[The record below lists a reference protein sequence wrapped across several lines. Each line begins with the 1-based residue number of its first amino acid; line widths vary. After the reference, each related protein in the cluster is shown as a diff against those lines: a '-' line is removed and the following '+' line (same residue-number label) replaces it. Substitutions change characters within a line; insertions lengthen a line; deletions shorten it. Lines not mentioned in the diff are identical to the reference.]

1 MNACLPYFPFGIKVI
16 QKYSVHN
23 ITRYSR
29 VTLNFVCLPIH
40 QEFFV
45 WIYSAYLWIVS
56 CLINFKSKEFC
67 LMFHHMQ
74 NKPIVKLLNE
84 IKIFSIRKFWENF
97 HRNFF
102 YKMCYERL
110 WLWCIKHKAMK
121 LCNAWRWNA
130 TTRRK
135 AYSKKKWMQ
144 WVREKKR
151 KKSLMMSEN
160 SLWNFIYFF
169 SFWRCCR
176 RHLSLRIAIQ
186 SKHICNI
193 RQRKKVRESEK

>member
-1 MNACLPYFPFGIKVI
+1 MPQGVLHYKNLIMNACLPYFPFGIKVI

-102 YKMCYERL
+102 IKCVMNDCDYDASSIKLWNYATHDVGMRL
-110 WLWCIKHKAMK
+110 RGVKHIVKK
-121 LCNAWRWNA
+121 VNAV
-130 TTRRK
+130 
-135 AYSKKKWMQ
+135 SE
-144 WVREKKR
+144 REKK
-151 KKSLMMSEN
+151 KEITDDEWK
-160 SLWNFIYFF
+160 FIMKFYLFF
-169 SFWRCCR
+169 LFLTMLSSSSFAS
-176 RHLSLRIAIQ
+176 HSNT
-186 SKHICNI
+186 K
-193 RQRKKVRESEK
+193 